1 MAQLIFSGKEN
12 KVIVTDITQDNKVIA
27 KIEYDR
33 TIEFYSPETLS
44 VETRWQI
51 RMFARY
57 DNICESLEQPY
68 EKLLKPVGYKSYEHK
83 IAVRKLIE
91 KIAGTDSHFEYD
103 ETHGDIYVKAK
114 EDKCRKLCAFMQ
126 EIGVRASIQTDL
138 YEYCTVIYSNLI
150 YQIHFLHDL
159 SFK

>member
-12 KVIVTDITQDNKVIA
+12 KVIVTDINQDNKVIA
-27 KIEYDR
+27 EIAYDR
-33 TIEFYSPETLS
+33 TVNFYSPETLS
-44 VETRWQI
+44 VGIRFQI
-51 RMFARY
+51 RKFARY
-57 DNICESLEQPY
+57 GNVCESLEQPY
-68 EKLLKPVGYKSYEHK
+68 EKLLKPVGYRRYELK
-83 IAVRKLIE
+83 IAVREFIE
-91 KIAGTDSHFEYD
+91 KIIGTDFYFEYD

-126 EIGVRASIQTDL
+126 EIGVRASVQTDL

-150 YQIHFLHDL
+150 YQVEFFHDL